1 MLLIKNARIFTGT
14 GEVLEKG
21 QVLVEDGKIKGVGEK
36 LDFSADC
43 DVIDADGKVLT
54 PGLID
59 VHTHLGV
66 HEQGVG
72 REGADFNET
81 LSVVTPEVRAIDG
94 INPREEG
101 FETAREAGITTVQVM
116 PGSANVLGGE
126 MLVLKTV
133 GDVIDKMVISHPSG
147 MKAALG
153 ENPKRQ
159 GPGSSSDKPMTR
171 MGIAAKLR
179 AKLMETQD
187 YIEHDQK
194 KRDLGLEQLA
204 KVLRKEIP
212 LRVHAHRADDIVT
225 ILRIK
230 EEFDIDITIEHCTEG
245 HFIPDYVAK
254 HDVKVSIG
262 PTMST
267 KSKVELKDK
276 TWETVKT
283 LTDAGVSC
291 SVTTDHPVVG
301 IEYLLFSAMN
311 VMKHGLTEQQ
321 ALQTIT
327 LNAAKHIGVDNR
339 VGSIEEGKDADLVL
353 WSGNPFDVRN
363 HVEQVFIDGVKVN
376 K

>member
-1 MLLIKNARIFTGT
+1 MKLALTFSIVNNKFKHRRTPMLLIKNARIFTGT

-116 PGSANVLGGE
+116 PGSANVLGDE

-212 LRVHAHRADDIVT
+212 LR
-225 ILRIK
+225 
-230 EEFDIDITIEHCTEG
+230 
-245 HFIPDYVAK
+245 
-254 HDVKVSIG
+254 
-262 PTMST
+262 
-267 KSKVELKDK
+267 
-276 TWETVKT
+276 
-283 LTDAGVSC
+283 
-291 SVTTDHPVVG
+291 
-301 IEYLLFSAMN
+301 
-311 VMKHGLTEQQ
+311 
-321 ALQTIT
+321 
-327 LNAAKHIGVDNR
+327 
-339 VGSIEEGKDADLVL
+339 
-353 WSGNPFDVRN
+353 
-363 HVEQVFIDGVKVN
+363 
-376 K
+376 